1 FVQANL
7 PGASPDTVAATVAAP
22 LERHL
27 GQIADVTQMTSSS
40 SVGSTRIV
48 LQFGL
53 DRDVDGAARDV
64 EAAINAARADL
75 PTALRS
81 NPSYHKANPADA
93 PVLILSLT
101 SSTLTQGQ
109 LYDAASNILQQR
121 LSQLDGVGEVDLGGS
136 SLPAVRVELNPTILA
151 KYGIGSEDVRA
162 ALASANANSAK
173 GAIEFGGQHYQ
184 IYTNDQATQAAQYR
198 DLVVAYRDNAPVRL
212 SDVAQVLDSVENVR
226 NAGLAN
232 GKPAVL
238 VILYGKPGANV
249 IQTVDGVLKML
260 PVLQASLP
268 SNVDMRVALD
278 RSATVR
284 AALHDTEITLVA
296 AVLLVILVVFLFLG
310 DPRAALIPSV
320 AVPISLI
327 GTFAGMYLCGF
338 SLDNLSL
345 MALTISTGFVVD
357 DAIVVLENITR
368 HIEAGMPRM
377 EAALKGARE
386 VGFTVL
392 SMSLSLVAVFLPI
405 LLMGGIVGRFFREF
419 AMTLSLAIG
428 VSLLVSLTTTP
439 MMCSLLLRERKGRQ
453 KEERRGRGARFF
465 AAVKRG
471 YAGTLDS
478 ALRHPRI
485 VLLALFAT
493 IVLNFVL
500 FVAVPKGFFPEE
512 DTGMLIGGIQADQ
525 SISFQLMKQKFTQF
539 MSIVQTDPEV
549 ANVVGFTGGRQL
561 NSGFMFVTLKPLAER
576 KLSADQVIGR
586 LRPKL
591 GAVTGAKLFL
601 QAAQDF
607 RAGGRQ
613 SNAEYQYTLES
624 DSNTEL
630 YEWTPK
636 LAAALQHSTVL
647 TDVNSD
653 QQQGG
658 LETDLVLDRDT
669 MARLGITPAQVDNA
683 LYDAFGQRQVSTL
696 YKQNNQYHVIMEVSP
711 EYWQSPDSLKY
722 IYVSTAG
729 GAASGT
735 QGTNAVTGT
744 VSGKGRGA
752 AAAPTA
758 AQVAADSA
766 RNAAINSI

>member
-1 FVQANL
+1 
-7 PGASPDTVAATVAAP
+7 
-22 LERHL
+22 
-27 GQIADVTQMTSSS
+27 
-40 SVGSTRIV
+40 
-48 LQFGL
+48 
-53 DRDVDGAARDV
+53 
-64 EAAINAARADL
+64 
-75 PTALRS
+75 
-81 NPSYHKANPADA
+81 
-93 PVLILSLT
+93 
-101 SSTLTQGQ
+101 
-109 LYDAASNILQQR
+109 
-121 LSQLDGVGEVDLGGS
+121 
-136 SLPAVRVELNPTILA
+136 
-151 KYGIGSEDVRA
+151 
-162 ALASANANSAK
+162 
-173 GAIEFGGQHYQ
+173 
-184 IYTNDQATQAAQYR
+184 
-198 DLVVAYRDNAPVRL
+198 
-212 SDVAQVLDSVENVR
+212 
-226 NAGLAN
+226 
-232 GKPAVL
+232 
-238 VILYGKPGANV
+238 
-249 IQTVDGVLKML
+249 
-260 PVLQASLP
+260 
-268 SNVDMRVALD
+268 
-278 RSATVR
+278 
-284 AALHDTEITLVA
+284 
-296 AVLLVILVVFLFLG
+296 
-310 DPRAALIPSV
+310 
-320 AVPISLI
+320 
-327 GTFAGMYLCGF
+327 
-338 SLDNLSL
+338 
-345 MALTISTGFVVD
+345 
-357 DAIVVLENITR
+357 
-368 HIEAGMPRM
+368 
-377 EAALKGARE
+377 RE

-439 MMCSLLLRERKGRQ
+439 MMCSLLLRERQGRRQ
-453 KEERRGRGARFF
+453 EARAEVPPGRGARFF

-624 DSNTEL
+624 DSDTEL

-636 LAAALQHSTVL
+636 LAAVLQRSAVL
-647 TDVNSD
+647 TDVNTD

-711 EYWQSPDSLKY
+711 QYWQSPDSLKY
-722 IYVSTAG
+722 IYVSTSA

-735 QGTNAVTGT
+735 QGTNAVAGT
-744 VSGKGRGA
+744 VAGIGRGA
-752 AAAPTA
+752 SAAPTA

-766 RNAAINSI
+766 RNTAINSIATSGRGQASNGAAVSTSAETLIPLSSFSHYEPGKTPLSVNHQGPFVASTLSFNMQPGKSLSDAVQAIRAAEVSIGMPATIHGTFAGTAQVFQQSLSSEPILILAALAAVYIVLGILYESYMHPLTILSTLPSAGVGALLASALFGVPFTIISMIGLILLIGIVKKNAILMIDFAIQAERAKDLSPVEAIREA